1 MLNQVSLGNDRAL
14 AGLLLRSRWR
24 LRLTRRWETQM
35 PGLLA
40 QLGEHLQVSRSYLF
54 QNFEDASSGELCA
67 RQRFEWVEA
76 GVGAEIDNPELQ
88 ASSYHDIGCAHWI
101 TPLSSGVPVV
111 ETIGQATGAT
121 AELMAAQ
128 GIKALMV
135 APLIGGS
142 RWWGF
147 LGVDDCAVE
156 RQWRDAERKLLM
168 GIGAQIGQLLQR
180 RVPRPE

>member
-1 MLNQVSLGNDRAL
+1 
-14 AGLLLRSRWR
+14 
-24 LRLTRRWETQM
+24 M

-67 RQRFEWVEA
+67 RQRFEWA
-76 GVGAEIDNPELQ
+76 ASGVKAQIDNAGLQ
-88 ASSYHDIGCAHWI
+88 AASYADIGCTHWI
-101 TPLSSGVPVV
+101 EPLSAGVPVV
-111 ETIGQATGAT
+111 ETIGQARGAT
-121 AELMAAQ
+121 AGLMAAQ

-156 RQWRDAERKLLM
+156 RTWRDAERKLLL
-168 GIGAQIGQLLQR
+168 GIGEQIGQILHR
-180 RVPRPE
+180 REAKAEKERP